1 MIRVSSKRPRPDSIP
16 TCTIMRP
23 SASTSAPMVIRPQPA
38 LPTALVYQY
47 VLAAT
52 SAILVHMLLLR
63 CKADF
68 GGSTE
73 SVAYQQSVDS
83 SNSSSSSSSNEP
95 SPSALRPQPSVAG
108 SSSAPSRGADSIH
121 QTGTKYRSN
130 NAGDGP
136 EKTRDRKS
144 WFPRFKSNWLGTYRS
159 KQMFHCCEC
168 AVVDAASARY
178 KGSEGKHCVCGQ
190 DQWHLAKTI
199 EEAEYN
205 RRMEISKALG
215 GLRYDEA
222 LERLR
227 AMGTSELDLKRLRC
241 ESDEA
246 SVTSSSTSSS
256 GLDDP
261 ADGPHA
267 SKRIKNEPLPSPAT
281 RAYGSQQRK
290 SAASF
295 GLDPVTLPSVN
306 ASTGLTAELLQKI
319 NQSYSSGS
327 YTPLGGDYLGGAATY
342 DHLVPASFAD
352 EENFGELLQGFLEDD
367 PRHASSGYGHP
378 HYQPQQQQLRQP
390 QYSYNHSSSYIP
402 GSTAPVGHQP
412 QPHHHRYPQAPSTL
426 PPPPQGEVDFEFF
439 SDGHHRTMAPPSS
452 SSSSSGYYGQP
463 HHNGAQPHS
472 SQYGRPHLAH
482 PHSSMA
488 ASSTSFSIV

>member
-1 MIRVSSKRPRPDSIP
+1 
-16 TCTIMRP
+16 MRP
-23 SASTSAPMVIRPQPA
+23 SAPTSAVAQPA
-38 LPTALVYQY
+38 LMTALVYQY

-52 SAILVHMLLLR
+52 SAILVHMLLR
-63 CKADF
+63 SSNADF
-68 GGSTE
+68 GGSSET
-73 SVAYQQSVDS
+73 VTYQSQSDDPDS
-83 SNSSSSSSSNEP
+83 STSSSSSSS
-95 SPSALRPQPSVAG
+95 SSCGPSARRP
-108 SSSAPSRGADSIH
+108 SATATSIPSRGADSIH

-222 LERLR
+222 LERLK

-256 GLDDP
+256 VGDDSNS
-261 ADGPHA
+261 ADGPHG
-267 SKRIKNEPLPSPAT
+267 SSCHKRIKNEPLPSPAT
-281 RAYGSQQRK
+281 RAYGSQQRAK
-290 SAASF
+290 AAASF
-295 GLDPVTLPSVN
+295 GLDPVALPSVN

-327 YTPLGGDYLGGAATY
+327 YTPLGGDYLGGAASY

-367 PRHASSGYGHP
+367 PRHVSGSGYP
-378 HYQPQQQQLRQP
+378 SHYQQPQHSRQP
-390 QYSYNHSSSYIP
+390 QYSYNNNASSYIP
-402 GSTAPVGHQP
+402 GGSSAPMGHQ

-439 SDGHHRTMAPPSS
+439 SDGHHRGMAPAQTTSS
-452 SSSSSGYYGQP
+452 SASGYYGQP
-463 HHNGAQPHS
+463 HHSGAVPHG

-488 ASSTSFSIV
+488 APLASSTSFSIV